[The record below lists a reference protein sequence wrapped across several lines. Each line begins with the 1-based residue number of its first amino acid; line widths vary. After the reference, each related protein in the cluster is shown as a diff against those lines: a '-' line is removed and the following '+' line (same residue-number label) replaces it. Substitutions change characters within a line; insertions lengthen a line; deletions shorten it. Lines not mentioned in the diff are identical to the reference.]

1 MYELFAAVVS
11 LVALSAVVSLV
22 AFAAMVSL
30 VAVLEC
36 CKISNASPHSSKFV
50 ESSCLM
56 FSASVV
62 MAVSLSNRETHRLQQ
77 KCGKPSP
84 SWISIWPIALNRS
97 AILAVFPVVENSAFL
112 LVEGTALPHVLQ
124 QLLTKSVVNVLKVA
138 IVQLVTAVH
147 RCRSCNRGRPRNAIE
162 WAWGLKYC
170 YDALKFYNCHVKRS
184 EI

>member
-1 MYELFAAVVS
+1 MVGVELILAFFIGCLTALPGVVGDRIRFVRIVCWSGVLGSSFCCGVLGGCTGVLQDFQRIAAFKRVV
-11 LVALSAVVSLV
+11 VD
-22 AFAAMVSL
+22 
-30 VAVLEC
+30 
-36 CKISNASPHSSKFV
+36 SKFV

-124 QLLTKSVVNVLKVA
+124 QLLTKSVE
-138 IVQLVTAVH
+138 VH
-147 RCRSCNRGRPRNAIE
+147 
-162 WAWGLKYC
+162 
-170 YDALKFYNCHVKRS
+170 
-184 EI
+184 

>member
-1 MYELFAAVVS
+1 MLQDFQRIAAFKRVV
-11 LVALSAVVSLV
+11 VD
-22 AFAAMVSL
+22 
-30 VAVLEC
+30 
-36 CKISNASPHSSKFV
+36 SKFV

-97 AILAVFPVVENSAFL
+97 AILALFPVVENSAFL

-124 QLLTKSVVNVLKVA
+124 QLLTNSVVNALKVA

-147 RCRSCNRGRPRNAIE
+147 RCRSCNRGRPR
-162 WAWGLKYC
+162 
-170 YDALKFYNCHVKRS
+170 KRD
-184 EI
+184 